1 MPKRTTTTYRNIKKI
16 NYDDFKNDINKSVI
30 SCHLTAYPLTEL
42 LTDLLNKHAPLKTN
56 YLTKHDNQPWFN
68 SDLGKLKHIFRT
80 QNKKYLKHPTIIN
93 RTQLQKSRYTYRTLL
108 NQTKTDYIKNK
119 INHSQHD
126 YKKLFNIT
134 KTLLGKTN
142 KISLPTTNLDK
153 TLCTRFGDFF
163 SEKVEKLCYNLDLQR
178 QLLPTDTTILTTTCK
193 HTFTEFE
200 RLTITDIYNLIVTAN
215 TTSPSDPIPLKI
227 TKILAS
233 TLAPIYKQ
241 IIDT

>member
-1 MPKRTTTTYRNIKKI
+1 MPYTPPKRTTITYRNIKKI

-30 SCHLTAYPLTEL
+30 SCHLTAYSLTEL

-134 KTLLGKTN
+134 KTLLGKKN

-178 QLLPTDTTILTTTCK
+178 
-193 HTFTEFE
+193 
-200 RLTITDIYNLIVTAN
+200 
-215 TTSPSDPIPLKI
+215 
-227 TKILAS
+227 
-233 TLAPIYKQ
+233 
-241 IIDT
+241 

>member
-1 MPKRTTTTYRNIKKI
+1 MLY
-16 NYDDFKNDINKSVI
+16 
-30 SCHLTAYPLTEL
+30 
-42 LTDLLNKHAPLKTN
+42 
-56 YLTKHDNQPWFN
+56 
-68 SDLGKLKHIFRT
+68 
-80 QNKKYLKHPTIIN
+80 
-93 RTQLQKSRYTYRTLL
+93 
-108 NQTKTDYIKNK
+108 K

-134 KTLLGKTN
+134 KTLLGKKN

-200 RLTITDIYNLIVTAN
+200 RPTITDIYNLIVTAK
-215 TTSPSDPIPLKI
+215 TTSPSDPIPLKM

-233 TLAPIYKQ
+233 TLAPIYK
-241 IIDT
+241 